1 LQISSI
7 IKVPEIS
14 FIHRTSIRAGSCVT
28 IKMNIQFSMKK
39 VLFLSLLLLAAIPAV
54 FAQNNS
60 SKLSVVLKAGKITVN
75 KKNITKDWTIA
86 SVIKILDSATE
97 KIPGNYIK
105 HVFDNLGIV
114 LFERTENKAATGD
127 LSELQL
133 FMDQTDETAYTP
145 KDLYEGKLNIEEVN
159 IDRKTPIEVVRTA
172 LKDYREKEMS
182 EDDIYRFSKD
192 GVYILLK
199 YDRQMLQKVSFGKD
213 KATSL

>member
-1 LQISSI
+1 
-7 IKVPEIS
+7 
-14 FIHRTSIRAGSCVT
+14 
-28 IKMNIQFSMKK
+28 MKK
-39 VLFLSLLLLAAIPAV
+39 VLFFSMLLLAVTPAV

-60 SKLSVVLKAGKITVN
+60 SRLSVVLKAGKITVN

-86 SVIKILDSATE
+86 PVIKILDTATE

-114 LFERTENKAATGD
+114 LFERTENKTGTGE
-127 LSELQL
+127 LSELQI
-133 FMDQTDETAYTP
+133 FMDQADETAYTP
-145 KDLYEGKLNIEEVN
+145 KELFEGKLNIEEVT
-159 IDRKTPIEVVRTA
+159 ISRKTPIETIRAA

-199 YDRQMLQKVSFGKD
+199 YNDHGELQKVSFGKD
-213 KATSL
+213 KSAAS

>member
-1 LQISSI
+1 
-7 IKVPEIS
+7 
-14 FIHRTSIRAGSCVT
+14 
-28 IKMNIQFSMKK
+28 MNIPSPMKK
-39 VLFLSLLLLAAIPAV
+39 VAFLLLLCFAVIPAV

-60 SKLSVVLKAGKITVN
+60 SRLSVVLKAGKITVS

-86 SVIKILDSATE
+86 SVVKILDTATE

-114 LFERTENKAATGD
+114 LFERTENKIATGE
-127 LSELQL
+127 LAELQL
-133 FMDQTDETAYTP
+133 FMDATDETSYTP
-145 KDLYEGKLNIEEVN
+145 KELYEGKLSIEEIN
-159 IDRKTPIEVVRTA
+159 ISSKTSIETIRAA

-199 YDRQMLQKVSFGKD
+199 YNDNHMLQKVSFGRD
-213 KATSL
+213 KTAAS